1 MNRGVGAVATVK
13 AQRRWRRKVHYVKR
27 QLNVMSPVSV
37 HIDLEELAST
47 HNLRGK
53 GEAVAFAA
61 YVAKGL
67 DQYSEHSPSA
77 RKLLNAFVRSYE
89 RDRTMLR

>member
-1 MNRGVGAVATVK
+1 MATVK
-13 AQRRWRRKVHYVKR
+13 AQKRWRGKVHYVKR

-37 HIDLEELAST
+37 HTDLEELALN

-67 DQYSEHSPSA
+67 VQYSEHSTSA
-77 RKLLNAFVRSYE
+77 RKLLDTFVRSYQ

>member
-1 MNRGVGAVATVK
+1 MATVK
-13 AQRRWRRKVHYVKR
+13 AQKRWRRKVHYVKR

-61 YVAKGL
+61 YLAKGL
-67 DQYSEHSPSA
+67 VQYSEHSASA
-77 RKLLNAFVRSYE
+77 RKLLGGFVRSYQ